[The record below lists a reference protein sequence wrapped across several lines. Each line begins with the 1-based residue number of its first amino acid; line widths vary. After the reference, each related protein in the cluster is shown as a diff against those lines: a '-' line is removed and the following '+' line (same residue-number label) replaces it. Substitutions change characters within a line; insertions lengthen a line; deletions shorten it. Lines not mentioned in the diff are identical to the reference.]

1 MKPERTIFQVVKTV
15 GRKRVMI
22 DGKKFRRQRTFRQNI
37 DFFNVNEDGRPKT
50 YDEVMASVRAEAE
63 AWEND
68 VH

>member
-22 DGKKFRRQRTFRQNI
+22 DGKKSRRQKTFRQNI

-63 AWEND
+63 AWEKD
-68 VH
+68 VY